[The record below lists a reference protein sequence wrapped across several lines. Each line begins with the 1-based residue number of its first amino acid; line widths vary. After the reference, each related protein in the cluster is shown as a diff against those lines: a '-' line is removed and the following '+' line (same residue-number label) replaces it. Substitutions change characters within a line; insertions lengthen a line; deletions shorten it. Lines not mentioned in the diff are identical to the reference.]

1 MYSDSV
7 IIASFEKFSVIF
19 AFFVFYWPDALGH
32 ADNYI
37 EANPLVTPAHI
48 VPEWYLLPFYAI
60 LRAVPDKLGG
70 VLMMFGAI
78 AVLFILPWLDTSK
91 VRSMRYRP
99 LGRWFFMF
107 FVIACLGL
115 GWCGAEL
122 PDNKVPVLGVI
133 GLDFLWLGRIL
144 TLYYFAYFL
153 VILPLLGF
161 IEKPSARPASIE
173 ESVLGKGKSD
183 ASASAAPAE

>member
-1 MYSDSV
+1 
-7 IIASFEKFSVIF
+7 
-19 AFFVFYWPDALGH
+19 
-32 ADNYI
+32 
-37 EANPLVTPAHI
+37 

-70 VLMMFGAI
+70 VILMFGAI
-78 AVLFILPWLDTSK
+78 GVLFILPWLDTSK

-99 LGRWFFMF
+99 LGRWFFVF

-122 PDNKVPVLGVI
+122 PDNKVPVLGAI
-133 GLDFLWLGRIL
+133 GLNFLWLGRIL

-161 IEKPSARPASIE
+161 IEKPTQRPASIE
-173 ESVLGKGKSD
+173 EAVLGKGKSD

>member
-1 MYSDSV
+1 
-7 IIASFEKFSVIF
+7 
-19 AFFVFYWPDALGH
+19 
-32 ADNYI
+32 
-37 EANPLVTPAHI
+37 
-48 VPEWYLLPFYAI
+48 
-60 LRAVPDKLGG
+60 
-70 VLMMFGAI
+70 
-78 AVLFILPWLDTSK
+78 
-91 VRSMRYRP
+91 
-99 LGRWFFMF
+99 MF

-122 PDNKVPVLGVI
+122 PDNKVPVLGAI
-133 GLDFLWLGRIL
+133 GLNFLWLGRIL

-161 IEKPSARPASIE
+161 IEKPTQRPASIE